1 MKINTLGIIII
12 CILLILAFFF
22 STTTITFKLDGFK
35 QVYLIVGYMFV
46 TALFM
51 ERSIEVF
58 LSAWRSKDADIQDLA
73 ITAKTNALNKS
84 IAIDP
89 ASDDVTTLTLELE
102 TLNNKRTIYRT
113 ESRGYALW
121 AGLIFGIIIAFI
133 GFRVLEGF
141 VDPDS
146 LSSIKNSYHE
156 KIFKIVDIVL
166 TGGVIAGGSE
176 GINKLTKVYT
186 SFMQSTAKKMGE
198 NKN

>member
-1 MKINTLGIIII
+1 MKINRFGIITI

-22 STTTITFKLDGFK
+22 STTAITFKLDSFK
-35 QVYLIVGYMFV
+35 QVYLIIGYLFV

-58 LSAWRSKDADIQDLA
+58 LSAWRSKEADLQDLA
-73 ITAKTNALNKS
+73 ITDKTNALNKLEETNPQS
-84 IAIDP
+84 VDIT
-89 ASDDVTTLTLELE
+89 ASRSALED
-102 TLNNKRTIYRT
+102 LNKKRTEYRI

-121 AGLIFGIIIAFI
+121 AGLIFGTVIAFI

-146 LSSIKNSYHE
+146 LTSIKDSYHE

-186 SFMQSTAKKMGE
+186 SFTQTAAKKMSE

>member
-89 ASDDVTTLTLELE
+89 ASDDVTTLTSELE

-113 ESRGYALW
+113 E
-121 AGLIFGIIIAFI
+121 
-133 GFRVLEGF
+133 
-141 VDPDS
+141 
-146 LSSIKNSYHE
+146 
-156 KIFKIVDIVL
+156 
-166 TGGVIAGGSE
+166 
-176 GINKLTKVYT
+176 
-186 SFMQSTAKKMGE
+186 
-198 NKN
+198 